1 MAKIKHKINIK
12 TMEIFVIGQCT
23 LHWGRMEY
31 GNIGNYYIIE
41 PFFRELHRVFPTAT
55 IKTTFQMTE
64 DFCQRENIKCVP
76 MEYYYSWQ
84 PQDLDVAYKEL
95 SIATIYLETG
105 EIIETTPYI
114 REVLSSDLIIDFSGD
129 IWGKNAD
136 LVGENRFLIGLLKDR
151 VAQLFNKPTAMLAG
165 SPGPFSND
173 KTLNFARLVFD
184 KFDLVTNREE
194 ISNDVLKS
202 FGFDTSKVYSLACPA
217 FEFEPAPQEQIKPL
231 IQESFLAHIGG
242 VKRPVIGFL
251 LCGWNM
257 IQGPF
262 NRTDWKDSEF
272 TQYVDLI
279 KHMIHKYDVD
289 FCLMSHSNGFN
300 LPPDFKLKQG
310 RDFPIMKQIYSILEK
325 TDVKEHIYL
334 FEGIYTPAETKAI
347 IGNFDMVISGRV
359 HAAVAALSQNIPTT
373 IIDYGHE
380 PKAHKLVGFAKLAG
394 VENLV
399 ADPNSIEDLINKSEY
414 CFENKEIIHKNLINN
429 NIEIK
434 KKIKLN
440 FDLLKNIV
448 KNK

>member
-1 MAKIKHKINIK
+1 
-12 TMEIFVIGQCT
+12 
-23 LHWGRMEY
+23 
-31 GNIGNYYIIE
+31 
-41 PFFRELHRVFPTAT
+41 
-55 IKTTFQMTE
+55 
-64 DFCQRENIKCVP
+64 
-76 MEYYYSWQ
+76 
-84 PQDLDVAYKEL
+84 
-95 SIATIYLETG
+95 
-105 EIIETTPYI
+105 
-114 REVLSSDLIIDFSGD
+114 
-129 IWGKNAD
+129 
-136 LVGENRFLIGLLKDR
+136 
-151 VAQLFNKPTAMLAG
+151 
-165 SPGPFSND
+165 
-173 KTLNFARLVFD
+173 
-184 KFDLVTNREE
+184 
-194 ISNDVLKS
+194 
-202 FGFDTSKVYSLACPA
+202 
-217 FEFEPAPQEQIKPL
+217 
-231 IQESFLAHIGG
+231 
-242 VKRPVIGFL
+242 
-251 LCGWNM
+251 M